1 MNKKRYT
8 EERLRLF
15 LLKTREGSPGTGNSL
30 GKGRRDRPLV
40 EKSLWSSWL
49 KSLVVHTGNIQKQG

>member
-1 MNKKRYT
+1 M
-8 EERLRLF
+8 
-15 LLKTREGSPGTGNSL
+15 REGIPGTRNSL